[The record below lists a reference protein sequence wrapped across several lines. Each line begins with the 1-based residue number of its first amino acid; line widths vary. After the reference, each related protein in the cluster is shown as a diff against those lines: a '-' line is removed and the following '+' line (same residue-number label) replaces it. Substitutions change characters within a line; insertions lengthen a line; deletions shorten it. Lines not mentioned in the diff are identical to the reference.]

1 MTLLSFVVKNM
12 QRIPQA
18 ILAIAAIALISADPA
33 DKSKSLP
40 PDDPADVKTVRAPA
54 PDRVDLDADG
64 NVTMIRA
71 DAGYMQVAY
80 SPSVE
85 QAFHRLRHVRSL
97 ATVYGVVLEQV
108 KPWTALEQLDVGS
121 ANDGHLANL
130 EEMQKLRR
138 LWIHG
143 GFVTDNW
150 VRSIAKLKNL
160 EVLTIE
166 HTEISDACMKQI
178 ARLPR
183 LKRLDLKD
191 NAITDRGLSQLKG
204 MKLEFLGLAET
215 KITDRGIDE
224 IKGMTTL
231 KELDVD
237 ETEVTNA
244 ALVKLKGIPGLKV
257 WGLPREEGPPKK
269 KGPLQPEE
277 NRDFENGSDREL
289 AALEGVETIRR
300 LRVCGTAVTDA
311 GVKSIA
317 KLRNLEVLKIER
329 AGITDACMKDIAG
342 LKRLKELDLWRNQ
355 ITDRGLAEL
364 KGMRLEFLGLRTTK
378 VTDRGID
385 AIKDMTTLKL
395 LDVMDTKVTNAALP
409 KLFWGIPTLTVGG
422 LPRVEVHE
430 QPDDPKDVAAIEAAA
445 IYGNMPKD
453 NVTENI
459 HYINAGHDNQKP
471 SVWMKHLT
479 GLPNLKKLTLPHG
492 RTEDDDLALLV
503 GLRALESL
511 DASNSRF
518 SDRGL
523 RYIGS
528 LAGLR
533 ELRLR
538 NCTRITSAGIESLGQ
553 LSNLKGLDL
562 DMTPVTDDALRHLA
576 KLTKLEALTLSRN
589 SKVTDAGLAHLAP
602 LVNLQYLSL
611 SGTETTDS
619 GLVHLAP
626 LVSLQYLD
634 LGGTETT
641 DSGLVHLRGLKKLRS
656 FHGGTGVTRVGL
668 LDLKKYAPR
677 LSVDPTLP

>member
-317 KLRNLEVLKIER
+317 KLRNLEVLKIELRGHHRRLHEGHCRPEKAQGTRSVEEPNHGPWAGGAEGHRDSNSWACDHQGHRSRHRRDQGHDDPQATGCHGYQGNQRR
-329 AGITDACMKDIAG
+329 ASEAVLGHPY
-342 LKRLKELDLWRNQ
+342 LDG
-355 ITDRGLAEL
+355 RGAAQGRGPRAARRSEGTLPPSRPPRFTETCP
-364 KGMRLEFLGLRTTK
+364 RTT
-378 VTDRGID
+378 
-385 AIKDMTTLKL
+385 
-395 LDVMDTKVTNAALP
+395 
-409 KLFWGIPTLTVGG
+409 
-422 LPRVEVHE
+422 LPR
-430 QPDDPKDVAAIEAAA
+430 
-445 IYGNMPKD
+445 
-453 NVTENI
+453 T
-459 HYINAGHDNQKP
+459 
-471 SVWMKHLT
+471 ST
-479 GLPNLKKLTLPHG
+479 TS
-492 RTEDDDLALLV
+492 T
-503 GLRALESL
+503 
-511 DASNSRF
+511 
-518 SDRGL
+518 RGT
-523 RYIGS
+523 I
-528 LAGLR
+528 
-533 ELRLR
+533 
-538 NCTRITSAGIESLGQ
+538 TRS
-553 LSNLKGLDL
+553 
-562 DMTPVTDDALRHLA
+562 
-576 KLTKLEALTLSRN
+576 
-589 SKVTDAGLAHLAP
+589 
-602 LVNLQYLSL
+602 
-611 SGTETTDS
+611 
-619 GLVHLAP
+619 
-626 LVSLQYLD
+626 
-634 LGGTETT
+634 
-641 DSGLVHLRGLKKLRS
+641 
-656 FHGGTGVTRVGL
+656 
-668 LDLKKYAPR
+668 
-677 LSVDPTLP
+677 